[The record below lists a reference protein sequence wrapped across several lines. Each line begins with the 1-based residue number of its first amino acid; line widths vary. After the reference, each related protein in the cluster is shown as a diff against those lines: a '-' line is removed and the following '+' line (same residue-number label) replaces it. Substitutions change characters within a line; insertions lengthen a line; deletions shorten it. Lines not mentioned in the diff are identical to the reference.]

1 MSPFNFQA
9 VQLLEL
15 SHDDTPT
22 LDVQDGTVILTAQRG
37 DEQIR
42 ITAPLKNIV
51 PQVAATAV
59 KGRPSPRRGMPLPGG
74 DKRLGESNGM
84 AKLTEESVREIRL
97 LLSDPKFVKSFR
109 SAKALYEKI
118 ARVYK
123 VHPLT
128 VKNVATNVSWKHV
141 KI

>member
-22 LDVQDGTVILTAQRG
+22 LDVQDDTVILTAQRG

-51 PQVAATAV
+51 PQVAATTV

-109 SAKALYEKI
+109 SAKALYEEI